1 MSLVSFVVKGV
12 DIFIMIDSLVFYLR
26 EIILQ

>member
-26 EIILQ
+26 EIRLQ